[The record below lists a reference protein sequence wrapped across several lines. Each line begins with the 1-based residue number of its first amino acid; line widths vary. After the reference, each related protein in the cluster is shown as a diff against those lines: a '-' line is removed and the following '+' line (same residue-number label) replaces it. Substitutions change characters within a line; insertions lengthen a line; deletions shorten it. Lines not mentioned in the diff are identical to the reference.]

1 MSLKYLRNHLL
12 RNWLGADL
20 TFFWTMASLIKAGL
34 AILYCRF
41 DIIKNQLF
49 VYIIATGNTLVR

>member
-1 MSLKYLRNHLL
+1 
-12 RNWLGADL
+12 
-20 TFFWTMASLIKAGL
+20 MASLIKAGL